1 MDTPFKAFQNGRYD
15 PIAGLYRG
23 GVDVG
28 RPASGFVIQDQFGNQ
43 AIVDLSNNLSKY
55 TALEVPQVTA
65 SNNAPS
71 TRLTAAT
78 VGDFSNVKAGDY
90 LEISS
95 DSNGNESRFRK
106 FRVNFVDAG
115 GSFIDIDADVATFD
129 TSLNNYSVSIFQGV
143 ENLHSSMDK
152 EYQSKPFFNN
162 NSTLHDLQS
171 ALDIAIDKAKRTSGF
186 GVDKLIIA
194 QDEESGN
201 FKILVSGENG
211 PTISINERDLNGDG
225 ILDSSTAG
233 DLGLLRDS
241 GSKGNGSPVIMSGDV
256 NIKPTMAYVLDKINQ
271 DLSDLKI
278 TASIGMNNSGP
289 TIDITSNSDS
299 SYIKVRD
306 TIDGNSASQLGMSS
320 TRSIFQTLID
330 FRDSLFRNAP
340 KNISDDIL
348 EKVGEDEQ
356 KILQLRAR
364 VGSVVNRFEVNSE
377 RLDTTKIELTRRLS
391 DNQDLNITDAIIDL
405 RRLEI
410 AQRAALSVGSRM
422 VQQTLLDFL
431 R

>member
-1 MDTPFKAFQNGRYD
+1 M
-15 PIAGLYRG
+15 
-23 GVDVG
+23 
-28 RPASGFVIQDQFGNQ
+28 
-43 AIVDLSNNLSKY
+43 
-55 TALEVPQVTA
+55 
-65 SNNAPS
+65 
-71 TRLTAAT
+71 
-78 VGDFSNVKAGDY
+78 
-90 LEISS
+90 
-95 DSNGNESRFRK
+95 
-106 FRVNFVDAG
+106 DAG
-115 GSFIDIDADVATFD
+115 GSFIDIDADVTTFD
-129 TSLNNYSVSIFQGV
+129 TSLNNYSVSIFPGV

-186 GVDKLIIA
+186 GVDKLTIA
-194 QDEESGN
+194 QDDETGN

-330 FRDSLFRNAP
+330 FEIVYFEML

-391 DNQDLNITDAIIDL
+391 DNQDLNIEDAIIDL
-405 RRLEI
+405 RRLE
-410 AQRAALSVGSRM
+410 
-422 VQQTLLDFL
+422 LLKERL
-431 R
+431 